1 MIKCLISCLF
11 KPKIKP
17 IEITELDI
25 LENKIRLSNEHII
38 IINNS
43 FKEKS
48 VNLQS
53 VKNKSYHFYL
63 LKHL

>member
-17 IEITELDI
+17 IELTELDI
-25 LENKIRLSNEHII
+25 LENKIRLSNEYII
-38 IINNS
+38 ILSDS

-48 VNLQS
+48 E
-53 VKNKSYHFYL
+53 KIKKYKSKYNAE
-63 LKHL
+63 

>member
-1 MIKCLISCLF
+1 MLKRLMNCLF

-17 IEITELDI
+17 MEITELDI

-38 IINNS
+38 IISNS

-48 VNLQS
+48 R
-53 VKNKSYHFYL
+53 K
-63 LKHL
+63 

>member
-1 MIKCLISCLF
+1 MIKCFINCLF

-17 IEITELDI
+17 MEITELDI
-25 LENKIRLSNEHII
+25 LENKIRMSNEHII

-48 VNLQS
+48 RKI
-53 VKNKSYHFYL
+53 KNTFVYYC
-63 LKHL
+63 